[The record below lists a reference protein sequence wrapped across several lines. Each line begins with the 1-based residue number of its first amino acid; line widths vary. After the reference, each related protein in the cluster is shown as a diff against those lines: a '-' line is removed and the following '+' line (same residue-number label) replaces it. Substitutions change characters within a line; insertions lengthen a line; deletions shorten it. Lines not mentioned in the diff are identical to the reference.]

1 MPTENDEIQRGSNK
15 EEIKGGLFHCTAMRW
30 LISSPAIRLLGT
42 ITVSSPPEYTAVDNS
57 GLVQEGKRNLHR
69 SISKSSINCTPAN
82 SPFSTITTFVTP
94 GQISIAWAR
103 TSLSE
108 NPFAG
113 MTKWKLS
120 SFSLT
125 MTSASALKGSSR
137 ILLKMWG
144 SRRSFFRKAIF
155 LFLGTTGWTFIP
167 LFLPLEIERE
177 TLEWLL
183 RWDPDKKKLHR
194 WVGNAYGR
202 KFQMSDISPSRGCRK
217 RERLRASPPWLL
229 QLLSLSRL
237 PVWRLFFSPR
247 FRSVLSLEF
256 VAERTRQS
264 QQPQFLGNEERQIS
278 QLLLKVDFITV
289 KPLYSI
295 QWEVGPTWKGIFDQG
310 RVFSIGATSASLS
323 SLHVNQVE
331 F

>member
-15 EEIKGGLFHCTAMRW
+15 EEIKGGLFHCTTMRW
-30 LISSPAIRLLGT
+30 LISSPAIPLLGT

-57 GLVQEGKRNLHR
+57 GLVQEGNRNLHL
-69 SISKSSINCTPAN
+69 SISKSSTNCTPAN

-120 SFSLT
+120 SFSLM

-155 LFLGTTGWTFIP
+155 LFRGTTGWTFIP

-177 TLEWLL
+177 TLKWLL
-183 RWDPDKKKLHR
+183 RWDPDKKNCIVGLGMLTEESFR
-194 WVGNAYGR
+194 WVIFPLLEDAE
-202 KFQMSDISPSRGCRK
+202 
-217 RERLRASPPWLL
+217 RERDYGLL
-229 QLLSLSRL
+229 LLDFYCCYLSLSRYPSGVSFSL
-237 PVWRLFFSPR
+237 CGRGASFLSSLSRKEHGNRSSLNFSVMRKGRFHNYFWKLTLLRLSP
-247 FRSVLSLEF
+247 STLSNG
-256 VAERTRQS
+256 RW
-264 QQPQFLGNEERQIS
+264 I
-278 QLLLKVDFITV
+278 LL
-289 KPLYSI
+289 
-295 QWEVGPTWKGIFDQG
+295 G
-310 RVFSIGATSASLS
+310 RVFSTKEGYFRPEPRQ
-323 SLHVNQVE
+323 LHSHR
-331 F
+331 FT